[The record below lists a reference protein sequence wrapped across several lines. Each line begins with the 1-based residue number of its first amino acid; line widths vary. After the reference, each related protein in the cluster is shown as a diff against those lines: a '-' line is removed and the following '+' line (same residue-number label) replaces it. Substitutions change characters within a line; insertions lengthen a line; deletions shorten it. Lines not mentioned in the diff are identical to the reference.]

1 MSRSKEKWKK
11 YIKLTDR
18 KIENTKVVK
27 NKVNFTEMQEKIS
40 FIGHHQK
47 AIVSVIN
54 TNLN

>member
-40 FIGHHQK
+40 FIGHHRDCDQHK
-47 AIVSVIN
+47 FK
-54 TNLN
+54 LEL